1 MTTLELILTIIQLLS
16 GLAVTVIVLM
26 QSGKDKKLSGSI
38 TGGGSDTYFGK
49 NKGRSWDKVL
59 SRVTIVLSVVFAV
72 LVVFTYIYVSKI
84 HA

>member
-1 MTTLELILTIIQLLS
+1 MGPIEWILGIAI
-16 GLAVTVIVLM
+16 LAIAVFLVLAVLM

-38 TGGGSDTYFGK
+38 TGGGSDTYLGN

-59 SRVTIVLSVVFAV
+59 SRVTIVLSIVFAV
-72 LVVFTYIYVSKI
+72 LVVVAYVYVSKI